1 MTDSTNQL
9 PAEVAAHYELTSHS
23 TRMYVTRLGRTVDL
37 TTLTLAEAAELVAL
51 PGGFAWLR
59 KREVPATQSAVV
71 VDELPAK
78 NAGPVAVTT
87 GPARAK
93 KKKTGARGEA

>member
-1 MTDSTNQL
+1 MADSTKQL

-37 TTLTLAEAAELVAL
+37 TKLTLAEAAELVAL

-59 KREVPATQSAVV
+59 GRAVPAPEPAVV
-71 VDELPAK
+71 VDEMASN
-78 NAGPVAVTT
+78 NAGPVVLHT